1 MQLAYDEVI
10 QWKRIVIFLPRARIT
25 ELHFLLRAIPDE
37 DVLLFRRQ
45 GRLVWERYVNNVN
58 INKPDKKDLEKL

>member
-1 MQLAYDEVI
+1 MELFLIGAIPVILGGDQVKLAYDEVI
-10 QWKRIVIFLPRARIT
+10 QWKRVAVFLPKARIT

-45 GRLVWERYVNNVN
+45 SRLVWER
-58 INKPDKKDLEKL
+58 

>member
-1 MQLAYDEVI
+1 MYYFVVGAIPVILGGDQIKLAYDEVI
-10 QWKRIVIFLPRARIT
+10 QWKRVVVFLPRARIT

-45 GRLVWERYVNNVN
+45 GRLVWER
-58 INKPDKKDLEKL
+58 